1 MAKKNTKTILTED
14 AFNANGNSKVDS
26 EILNEVVSENVN
38 DEDVSEVVE
47 QVVVENKEDEFKTV
61 TKTPSI
67 KHYFKS
73 YSDEDEY
80 NI

>member
-26 EILNEVVSENVN
+26 KILNEDVSESIN

-47 QVVVENKEDEFKTV
+47 QVVENKEDEFKTV
-61 TKTPSI
+61 TKTPSS
-67 KHYFKS
+67 KQHFRS
-73 YSDEDEY
+73 YNDEDEY